1 MIYKSDWTF
10 QWKIQSNP
18 DPTKQAQ
25 EVIFF
30 KKTESNNS
38 LPLIF
43 SKTEVRL
50 CQPQI
55 HRRLTLDE
63 RLNFTKHINSKI
75 SKCDKL
81 KKYSR
86 LG

>member
-10 QWKIQSNP
+10 QWKMQSNP
-18 DPTKQAQ
+18 DSTKQAQ
-25 EVIFF
+25 EVLFF

-43 SKTEVRL
+43 IKTEVRVY
-50 CQPQI
+50 QPQI
-55 HRRLTLDE
+55 HQRLDE
-63 RLNFTKHINSKI
+63 WLNFIKHINSKI

-81 KKYSR
+81 KEYSR